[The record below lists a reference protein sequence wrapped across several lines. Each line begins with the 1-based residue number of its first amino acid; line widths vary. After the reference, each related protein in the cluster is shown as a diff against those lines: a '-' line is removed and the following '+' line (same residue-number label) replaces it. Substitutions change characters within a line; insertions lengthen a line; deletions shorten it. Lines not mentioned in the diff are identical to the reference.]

1 MNRKYKNLF
10 LLAIMLLFV
19 QLTSAQTR
27 GYVQIPEPKRVITI
41 EGTHVD
47 EAGKYDTAQFRQK
60 YDVIFQ
66 TISKDIPNRTQG
78 DGTVYLLKRNH
89 VYVVASTITPDGMD
103 LHIKGEDGQGRMPLI
118 LHDNPPGSGVQGR
131 AWLQAK
137 HNIYLENFEY
147 DARNPD
153 NSFGNR
159 SIDFRGPDSRIIVK
173 GCRFTNERGGNLA
186 IEAAGLRA
194 KLYVYDC
201 IFGNAGH
208 PMSFGG
214 NGRAIDI
221 RLTATSGNLDTVV
234 FKNNTIYNLTDRVV
248 RSMGE
253 VCSYMEFDHNT
264 IVNNEGVHGCVQL
277 GNSKEAVV
285 TNNIFANPL
294 ILGNRK
300 HSIGNAR
307 GEQTQQ
313 PTDKNHADA
322 AFAIITHNGLVGR
335 LATEGGVK
343 GITVRNNNIF
353 FKQEFLDLWTANPQ
367 IFDSPTV
374 RVASDAV
381 REYLTGG
388 TEAQM
393 SITEELPF
401 DWNDM
406 EAGNLGS
413 VSSYKDLVVF
423 LREFCEDPA
432 RTLYSENW
440 SVIFPHEWNAA
451 YPTSS
456 RSYTAADGGFPLGD
470 LNWFPDDKAKWMT
483 SATKSAVKAAEMPAV
498 GIEINRVYPNPFGI
512 EAKIDFSLFADQNVE
527 IAVCN
532 MNGQKL
538 RIIKSG
544 YLQQG
549 EYEVTWDGKDGNGNV
564 QSIGIYLV
572 VISGSSGN
580 ISTKLMKGW

>member
-1 MNRKYKNLF
+1 M
-10 LLAIMLLFV
+10 AIMLFSV
-19 QLTSAQTR
+19 QLTSAQTK
-27 GYVQIPEPKRVITI
+27 GYVKIPESKRTIVI
-41 EGTHVD
+41 EGTPVD
-47 EAGKYDTAQFRQK
+47 DAGKYDTALFRLK
-60 YDVIFQ
+60 YDVIYK
-66 TISKDIPNRTQG
+66 TISGDRANRTLG

-89 VYVVASTITPDGMD
+89 VYVVASMIQEELLD
-103 LHIKGEDGQGRMPLI
+103 LHIKGEDGLGRMPLI
-118 LHDNPPGSGVQGR
+118 LHDNPPGTGVQGQ
-131 AWLQAK
+131 AWLRAHK
-137 HNIYLENFEY
+137 STYLENFEY

-173 GCRFTNERGGNLA
+173 GCRFVNERGGNLA

-201 IFGNAGH
+201 ILGNAGH

-221 RLTATSGNLDTVV
+221 RLTATSGNLDSVV

-253 VCSYMEFDHNT
+253 VTNYMEFDHNT
-264 IVNNEGVHGCVQL
+264 IVNNEGVHGCIQL
-277 GNSKEAVV
+277 GSSKEAVV

-335 LATEGGVK
+335 LATEGPIK

-353 FKQEFLDLWTANPQ
+353 FKQEFLDLWAAHPE

-374 RVASDAV
+374 RVSSDAV
-381 REYLTGG
+381 REYLVGDP
-388 TEAQM
+388 AKM
-393 SITEELPF
+393 SFTEELSF

-423 LREFCEDPA
+423 LREYCEDPA

-440 SVIFPHEWNAA
+440 SVIFPHEWDAS
-451 YPTSS
+451 YPTASI
-456 RSYTAADGGFPLGD
+456 SYTAADGGYPLGD
-470 LNWFPDDKAKWMT
+470 LNWFPQDKAKWIT
-483 SATKSAVKAAEMPAV
+483 NPTTKSTVKSAEIPA
-498 GIEINRVYPNPFGI
+498 GIEINRVYPNPFNI
-512 EAKIDFSLFADQNVE
+512 ETKIDFSVLSDQNVE
-527 IAVCN
+527 VSVCN
-532 MNGQKL
+532 VNGQKI
-538 RIIKSG
+538 RIIKNG

-549 EYEVTWDGKDGNGNV
+549 DYEVTWDGKDGNGNT
-564 QSIGIYLV
+564 QSIGIYFV

-580 ISTKLMKGW
+580 QTAKVMKSW